1 MIAPWPESDARRRD
15 PRIEAQF
22 ARFQEVLRAVRDIR
36 GRQNVPPKTKID
48 FAVRCDAETAELLRA
63 DGAVLRVDGRRPGD
77 RLGPGRSQ
85 PRRWRPTSACPASKC
100 SSTWPG

>member
-1 MIAPWPESDARRRD
+1 MIAPWPESDAARRD

-36 GRQNVPPKTKID
+36 SRQNVPPKTQID

-63 DGAVLRVDGRRPGD
+63 DGGLFRVDGRRPAD
-77 RLGPGRSQ
+77 RLGAGRRAA
-85 PRRWRPTSACPASKC
+85 RRCRPTSP
-100 SSTWPG
+100 